1 MMDRGKFISPSGR
14 LLFCLFFVLV
24 SPLST
29 RCQQSRLDVSTNYS
43 YLRANPAGNGESFD
57 ADGGSISAAW
67 RLRSWVGLAVDF
79 GGYNFREQP
88 VGVTGHLLTYTLGPR
103 FSPRREIFRTSPFG
117 HVLIG
122 GARIS
127 GNLSGLN
134 AGENGLAV
142 IVGGGLDVRVNSV
155 VAIRIFEG
163 DYVLTR
169 FNRVTDTPG
178 IQNDVRIS
186 AGVVLH
192 FGRW

>member
-1 MMDRGKFISPSGR
+1 MCSRTTQKVNTPMKSHLSSEGRARMMDRGKFISPSGR

-88 VGVTGHLLTYTLGPR
+88 V
-103 FSPRREIFRTSPFG
+103 
-117 HVLIG
+117 
-122 GARIS
+122 
-127 GNLSGLN
+127 
-134 AGENGLAV
+134 
-142 IVGGGLDVRVNSV
+142 
-155 VAIRIFEG
+155 
-163 DYVLTR
+163 
-169 FNRVTDTPG
+169 
-178 IQNDVRIS
+178 
-186 AGVVLH
+186 
-192 FGRW
+192 